1 MISNPKY
8 HNKLNQ
14 DTARA
19 HSQLILIDRKQRTTM
34 VSFPFSKINLI
45 FLSQLFLSTSS
56 SPIVEY
62 PISLLN
68 INENLNETIST
79 SPVSCTKDI
88 KQLKW
93 QNVRNSRLFFP
104 ARYAFGVANTHK
116 ALVLMGGMTSP
127 KGKNQ
132 TMFNDV
138 WISTNG
144 KDWDI
149 VTTDPGWT
157 PRSYF
162 STVYFGGKVYVMGGA
177 TVDTHNVIK
186 ADGQVWYASK
196 PYKTFTKGT
205 FQTNKA
211 AGTSDVA
218 PWGRRIGSAVAV
230 ASDKVWLF
238 GGMTIS
244 ETNTLEFYSDL
255 YYSVEPGSSWKQ
267 INLKKTFPPIHQT
280 GRIGAYLFDTEYLSI
295 SAASS
300 LLAYGGGVM
309 DDHNSDFT
317 DDIVEIVKDVSMSPS
332 STTATGGTTLAT
344 DVTAFGRTMTS
355 ISTFRTNYNPL
366 HPNVP
371 SFSSSSSVPLTSSTA
386 SAASNGN
393 VLVMTGGSGY
403 SSEGWKQ
410 M

>member
-1 MISNPKY
+1 MS
-8 HNKLNQ
+8 L
-14 DTARA
+14 
-19 HSQLILIDRKQRTTM
+19 S
-34 VSFPFSKINLI
+34 FSKINHLI
-45 FLSQLFLSTSS
+45 FLLQFFFATSSSS
-56 SPIVEY
+56 SPI
-62 PISLLN
+62 
-68 INENLNETIST
+68 ST
-79 SPVSCTKDI
+79 SPGSCKDI
-88 KQLKW
+88 QQLKW
-93 QNVRNSRLFFP
+93 QNVGNRLYFP
-104 ARYAFGVANTHK
+104 ARYAFGVAKTPIG
-116 ALVLMGGMTSP
+116 LILMGGMTSP

-162 STVYFGGKVYVMGGA
+162 STVYFGGMIYVMGGA

-186 ADGQVWYASK
+186 ADGQVWYSSNVAK
-196 PYKTFTKGT
+196 KLYKRNLIFTKGT
-205 FQTNKA
+205 FQTNN
-211 AGTSDVA
+211 GMSDVA

-244 ETNTLEFYSDL
+244 ETNTLEFFSDL
-255 YYSVEPGSSWKQ
+255 YYSVEPGKSWKQ
-267 INLKKTFPPIHQT
+267 INLKIPPIHQT

-309 DDHNSDFT
+309 DQHESDFT

-344 DVTAFGRTMTS
+344 NVTAFGRTMTS

-386 SAASNGN
+386 SAASNGY

>member
-1 MISNPKY
+1 MCHPHIHGY
-8 HNKLNQ
+8 H
-14 DTARA
+14 
-19 HSQLILIDRKQRTTM
+19 H
-34 VSFPFSKINLI
+34 LI
-45 FLSQLFLSTSS
+45 FLLQLFLSTSS
-56 SPIVEY
+56 SP
-62 PISLLN
+62 
-68 INENLNETIST
+68 IST

-88 KQLKW
+88 QQLKW
-93 QNVRNSRLFFP
+93 QNVGDRLYFP
-104 ARYAFGVANTHK
+104 ARYAFGVAKTPK

-138 WISTNG
+138 WTSANG
-144 KDWDI
+144 KDWDV
-149 VTTDPGWT
+149 VTNDPGWT

-162 STVYFGGKVYVMGGA
+162 STVYFGGMVYVMGGA

-205 FQTNKA
+205 FQTNK
-211 AGTSDVA
+211 GTSDVA

-244 ETNTLEFYSDL
+244 ETNTLEFFSDL

-280 GRIGAYLFDTEYLSI
+280 GRIGAYLFDTEYLSTTH
-295 SAASS
+295 SS

-309 DDHNSDFT
+309 DLHNSDFT
-317 DDIVEIVKDVSMSPS
+317 NDIVEIVKDVSMSPS

-355 ISTFRTNYNPL
+355 IATFRTNYNPL

-386 SAASNGN
+386 PAASNGH

>member
-1 MISNPKY
+1 
-8 HNKLNQ
+8 
-14 DTARA
+14 
-19 HSQLILIDRKQRTTM
+19 M
-34 VSFPFSKINLI
+34 VSFPFSKINYLI
-45 FLSQLFLSTSS
+45 FLLQLFLSTSS
-56 SPIVEY
+56 SPISNGQHLVIKSADEVAGT
-62 PISLLN
+62 LL
-68 INENLNETIST
+68 NENLNETIST

-104 ARYAFGVANTHK
+104 ARYAFGVAKTSK

-144 KDWDI
+144 KDWTV
-149 VTTDPGWT
+149 VTNTPGWT

-162 STVYFGGKVYVMGGA
+162 STVYFGGMVYVMGGA
-177 TVDTHNVIK
+177 TVDIQNVIK

-205 FQTNKA
+205 FQTK

-244 ETNTLEFYSDL
+244 ETNTLEFNSDL

-267 INLKKTFPPIHQT
+267 ISLNKKIFPPIHQT

-355 ISTFRTNYNPL
+355 IATFRTNYNPL

>member
-1 MISNPKY
+1 
-8 HNKLNQ
+8 
-14 DTARA
+14 
-19 HSQLILIDRKQRTTM
+19 M
-34 VSFPFSKINLI
+34 VSFPFSKINYLI
-45 FLSQLFLSTSS
+45 FLLQLFLSTSS
-56 SPIVEY
+56 SPISNGQHLVIKSADEVAGT
-62 PISLLN
+62 LL
-68 INENLNETIST
+68 NENLNETIST

-88 KQLKW
+88 QQLKW
-93 QNVRNSRLFFP
+93 QNVRDSRLFFP

-144 KDWDI
+144 KDWTL
-149 VTTDPGWT
+149 VTNTPGWT

-244 ETNTLEFYSDL
+244 ETNTLEFFSDL

-267 INLKKTFPPIHQT
+267 ISLNKKIFPPIHQT
-280 GRIGAYLFDTEYLSI
+280 GRIGAYLFDTEYLSTTH
-295 SAASS
+295 SS

-309 DDHNSDFT
+309 DLHNSDFT
-317 DDIVEIVKDVSMSPS
+317 NDIVEIVKDVSMSPS

-355 ISTFRTNYNPL
+355 IATFRTNYNPL